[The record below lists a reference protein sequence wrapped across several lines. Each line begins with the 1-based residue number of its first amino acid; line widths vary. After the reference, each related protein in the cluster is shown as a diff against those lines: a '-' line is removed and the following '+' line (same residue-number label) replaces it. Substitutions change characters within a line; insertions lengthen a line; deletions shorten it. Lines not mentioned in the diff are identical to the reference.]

1 MTTQP
6 KQKKKRGADLLF
18 LTATISTTMVLFLI
32 GIIAFLLLTTD
43 RLSDNLREEM
53 TVEIVLNNDISQSD
67 VDKLINVLGA
77 APYTKECSYTSKD
90 EALSEMSAEMGV
102 DPTEFLQYN
111 PFYASLSLKLRSEY
125 ANRDSLNVI
134 VPKISSYR
142 QVKELNYQRE
152 LLDAV
157 NQNIA
162 KVSIVL
168 LILAALLT
176 LISVTLIN
184 NIIKLSIY
192 AQRFTLYSMKL
203 VGAKWSFIRRPF
215 LFKNLWIGITAAIL
229 ASLLIWGGLKF
240 GARYEPG
247 ITSLLNKE
255 MMIPVFAIVLAT
267 GLVITWLCALRS
279 VNRFLRM
286 KSGELYY
293 I

>member
-1 MTTQP
+1 
-6 KQKKKRGADLLF
+6 
-18 LTATISTTMVLFLI
+18 
-32 GIIAFLLLTTD
+32 
-43 RLSDNLREEM
+43 
-53 TVEIVLNNDISQSD
+53 
-67 VDKLINVLGA
+67 
-77 APYTKECSYTSKD
+77 
-90 EALSEMSAEMGV
+90 
-102 DPTEFLQYN
+102 
-111 PFYASLSLKLRSEY
+111 
-125 ANRDSLNVI
+125 
-134 VPKISSYR
+134 
-142 QVKELNYQRE
+142 
-152 LLDAV
+152 
-157 NQNIA
+157 
-162 KVSIVL
+162 
-168 LILAALLT
+168 
-176 LISVTLIN
+176 
-184 NIIKLSIY
+184 
-192 AQRFTLYSMKL
+192 MKL

>member
-32 GIIAFLLLTTD
+32 GIIAFLLLTTG

-53 TVEIVLNNDISQSD
+53 TVEIVLNNDISQND
-67 VDKLINVLGA
+67 LDNLIKVLGA

-102 DPTEFLQYN
+102 NPADFLQYN
-111 PFYASLSLKLRSEY
+111 PFYASLNLKLRAEY

-134 VPKISSYR
+134 VPKINSYK

-168 LILAALLT
+168 LILAVLLT

-215 LFKNLWIGITAAIL
+215 LYKNLWIGITAAIL

-255 MMIPVFAIVLAT
+255 MMIPVFAIVLVT